1 MQTFNKN
8 ERLYGKKNI
17 DFLFQKGKRFKTKK
31 FLVIWEDSKKEQKS
45 PAKILISIPKK
56 TIVKASERNYLKR
69 VVREIYRN
77 EKQEFY
83 TILNGKQRKIH
94 FAIIYLESVM
104 MSFSEIDAEIKLILN
119 RLKN

>member
-1 MQTFNKN
+1 MQTFSKN
-8 ERLYGKKNI
+8 ERLCGKRNT
-17 DFLFQKGKRFKTKK
+17 DYLFQKGKRFKTNK
-31 FLVIWEDSKKEQKS
+31 FLVIWEDSKKEQES

-69 VVREIYRN
+69 VVKEIYRK

-83 TILNGKQRKIH
+83 TILNAKQRKIH

>member
-8 ERLYGKKNI
+8 ERLCGKKNI
-17 DFLFQKGKRFKTKK
+17 DYLFQKGKRFKTKK

-69 VVREIYRN
+69 VVKEIYRK

-83 TILNGKQRKIH
+83 TILNAKQRKIH

-104 MSFSEIDAEIKLILN
+104 ISFSEIDAEIKLILN